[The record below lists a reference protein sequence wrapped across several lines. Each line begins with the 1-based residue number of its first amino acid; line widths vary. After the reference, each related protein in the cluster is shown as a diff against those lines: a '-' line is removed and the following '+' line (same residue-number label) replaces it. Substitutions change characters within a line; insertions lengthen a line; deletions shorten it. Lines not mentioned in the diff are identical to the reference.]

1 MEEGRTSS
9 SKHKFGKLVTVLS
22 IDGGGVRGI
31 IPGVVLAYLE
41 SKLQELDG
49 EEVRIADY
57 FDVMSGTSTGGLIAT
72 MLAAPNENKRPLFAA
87 KELVPFYI
95 KHSPKIFPQTGG
107 VFRGIVNLWKALTG
121 PRYDGKYLRKLIR
134 TTLGDSKLHQAVTN
148 MAIPTFDI
156 KKLQPVIFSSYQV
169 EKQPTLDAQLADICI
184 STSAPP
190 TFFPPHYFKN
200 QDSQGNTRE
209 FNLIDGAIAANNPV
223 SQFREVT
230 KEIMKNP
237 GGFSIKPVEYG
248 KFLVVSL
255 GTGSNKTEEKYNA
268 QIASKWGVISWLYYK
283 GSSPLLSCYSDA
295 GSDMVDYHN
304 CVVFKA
310 LGSEDNYLRIDDD
323 KLQGDVVSSDLATE
337 ENMQNLVRVGE
348 KLLKSPVTRQN
359 LDTGRYEPVENG
371 GTNEEA
377 LKRIAK
383 LLSEERKYRLS
394 QLENLN

>member
-209 FNLIDGAIAANNPV
+209 FNLIDGAIAANNPTLV
-223 SQFREVT
+223 AIREVT

-255 GTGSNKTEEKYNA
+255 GTGSNKTEEN
-268 QIASKWGVISWLYYK
+268 K

-310 LGSEDNYLRIDDD
+310 LGSEDNYLRID
-323 KLQGDVVSSDLATE
+323 
-337 ENMQNLVRVGE
+337 NMQNLVRVGE

>member
-95 KHSPKIFPQTGG
+95 KHSPKIFPQM
-107 VFRGIVNLWKALTG
+107 NLWKALTG

-209 FNLIDGAIAANNPV
+209 FNLIDGAIAANNPTLV
-223 SQFREVT
+223 AIREVT

>member
-1 MEEGRTSS
+1 MEGGRTSS

-72 MLAAPNENKRPLFAA
+72 MLAAPNESKRPLFAA

-209 FNLIDGAIAANNPV
+209 FNLIDGAIAANNPTLV
-223 SQFREVT
+223 AIREVT

-255 GTGSNKTEEKYNA
+255 GTGSNKTEEN
-268 QIASKWGVISWLYYK
+268 K

-310 LGSEDNYLRIDDD
+310 LGSEDNYLRID
-323 KLQGDVVSSDLATE
+323 
-337 ENMQNLVRVGE
+337 NMQNLVRVGE

-371 GTNEEA
+371 GTNEET
-377 LKRIAK
+377 LQRIAK

>member
-1 MEEGRTSS
+1 
-9 SKHKFGKLVTVLS
+9 
-22 IDGGGVRGI
+22 
-31 IPGVVLAYLE
+31 
-41 SKLQELDG
+41 
-49 EEVRIADY
+49 
-57 FDVMSGTSTGGLIAT
+57 
-72 MLAAPNENKRPLFAA
+72 
-87 KELVPFYI
+87 
-95 KHSPKIFPQTGG
+95 
-107 VFRGIVNLWKALTG
+107 
-121 PRYDGKYLRKLIR
+121 
-134 TTLGDSKLHQAVTN
+134 

-209 FNLIDGAIAANNPV
+209 FNLIDGAIAANNPTLV
-223 SQFREVT
+223 AIREVT

-310 LGSEDNYLRIDDD
+310 LGSEDNYLRIDVRIN
-323 KLQGDVVSSDLATE
+323 LTFNSCLFYPSQVWRTWQVMLVNNTRFIHNFSINNSSYWDATTIHD
-337 ENMQNLVRVGE
+337 MADIRVFD
-348 KLLKSPVTRQN
+348 Q
-359 LDTGRYEPVENG
+359 
-371 GTNEEA
+371 
-377 LKRIAK
+377 
-383 LLSEERKYRLS
+383 
-394 QLENLN
+394 

>member
-1 MEEGRTSS
+1 
-9 SKHKFGKLVTVLS
+9 
-22 IDGGGVRGI
+22 
-31 IPGVVLAYLE
+31 
-41 SKLQELDG
+41 
-49 EEVRIADY
+49 
-57 FDVMSGTSTGGLIAT
+57 
-72 MLAAPNENKRPLFAA
+72 
-87 KELVPFYI
+87 
-95 KHSPKIFPQTGG
+95 
-107 VFRGIVNLWKALTG
+107 
-121 PRYDGKYLRKLIR
+121 
-134 TTLGDSKLHQAVTN
+134 

-169 EKQPTLDAQLADICI
+169 EKQPTLDAQLSDICI

-200 QDSQGNTRE
+200 QGRE
-209 FNLIDGAIAANNPV
+209 FNLIDGAIAANNPTLV
-223 SQFREVT
+223 AIREVT

-268 QIASKWGVISWLYYK
+268 ETASKWGVISWLYYK

-310 LGSEDNYLRIDDD
+310 LQSEDSYLRIDDD
-323 KLQGDVVSSDLATE
+323 KLLGDVVSSDLATE
-337 ENMQNLVRVGE
+337 ENMQNLVKVGE
-348 KLLKSPVTRQN
+348 NLLKGPVTRQN

-371 GTNEEA
+371 GTNEQA
-377 LKRIAK
+377 LQRVAK
-383 LLSEERKYRLS
+383 LLSEERKYRQS
-394 QLENLN
+394 QLKNPT

>member
-209 FNLIDGAIAANNPV
+209 FNLIDGAIAANNPTLV
-223 SQFREVT
+223 AIREVT

-283 GSSPLLSCYSDA
+283 GSSPL
-295 GSDMVDYHN
+295 
-304 CVVFKA
+304 
-310 LGSEDNYLRIDDD
+310 DD